1 MEITAGSHLTCR
13 LEGGIE
19 IAEDC
24 QIEFGYRT
32 SLDFKPFESNF
43 ATLLVRPRKSHPSPN
58 IGHLIIKKAFGHIT
72 ECHAEAVTTINLD
85 LRDSETINQEK
96 TQSQTQSPHHEDYED
111 VPNGPKTEANTD
123 VNNTDKNVI
132 QVKEY
137 SPRDDDNDIV
147 FVRMAS

>member
-1 MEITAGSHLTCR
+1 M
-13 LEGGIE
+13 
-19 IAEDC
+19 
-24 QIEFGYRT
+24 QFQ
-32 SLDFKPFESNF
+32 DFKPFESNF

-72 ECHAEAVTTINLD
+72 ECHAEAVTTIDLD
-85 LRDSETINQEK
+85 LRDPDSIGKDWGFFLDLDLDFFAIFMLHFFLEK
-96 TQSQTQSPHHEDYED
+96 TQSPNREDYED
-111 VPNGPKTEANTD
+111 VPNGPK
-123 VNNTDKNVI
+123 NTDKNVI

>member
-1 MEITAGSHLTCR
+1 MGNFWYFWLSFIC
-13 LEGGIE
+13 
-19 IAEDC
+19 
-24 QIEFGYRT
+24 F
-32 SLDFKPFESNF
+32 SLQDFKPFESNF

-72 ECHAEAVTTINLD
+72 ECHAEAVTTIDLD
-85 LRDSETINQEK
+85 LRDPDSIGKDCFFFFRFRPRLLFAIFMLQFFLEK
-96 TQSQTQSPHHEDYED
+96 TQSPNREDYED
-111 VPNGPKTEANTD
+111 VPNGPK
-123 VNNTDKNVI
+123 NTDKNVI